1 MTKEKI
7 LANANRTRAILAAQ
21 KIRVKTD
28 PIPTPEA
35 PKLTAEQRK
44 EMYAPKSALAIIPKR
59 PPMPVRIAKTTAK
72 TGGVLLGML
81 GAVSVAI
88 LAGETKKGCRS

>member
-1 MTKEKI
+1 
-7 LANANRTRAILAAQ
+7 LNAKRTRAILAAQ

-44 EMYAPKSALAIIPKR
+44 AMYAPKSALAIIPKR

-88 LAGETKKGCRS
+88 LAGETKRGCRS